1 MLNIIY
7 TSLQLA
13 IIILAVIYLILI
25 IVLMIKKSYNN
36 VASIKVRIVLSSIQ
50 CALCIINIILAI
62 MLGKSIVIQ
71 IVCAI
76 LWAIYMITG
85 FLSLKDAQNTT
96 PDSEFYIF
104 INSGFKKNE
113 DVIAVDFRE
122 VKDIDER

>member
-104 INSGFKKNE
+104 IN
-113 DVIAVDFRE
+113 
-122 VKDIDER
+122 